1 MDTQELQRL
10 IDATGLS
17 YKVLGHAL
25 DANPKVVM
33 AWYTGNRKP
42 RHPKMVKKALQMLVL
57 ERSGRITDALILR
70 TVELIE
76 AVDERRK

>member
-1 MDTQELQRL
+1 MCQGLILKSNKELQAL

-17 YKVLGHAL
+17 YPTLGSLL

-42 RHPKMVKKALQMLVL
+42 RHPAMLKKALQLIVL
-57 ERSGRITDALILR
+57 EQKGVITDK
-70 TVELIE
+70 LIE
-76 AVDERRK
+76 NATK